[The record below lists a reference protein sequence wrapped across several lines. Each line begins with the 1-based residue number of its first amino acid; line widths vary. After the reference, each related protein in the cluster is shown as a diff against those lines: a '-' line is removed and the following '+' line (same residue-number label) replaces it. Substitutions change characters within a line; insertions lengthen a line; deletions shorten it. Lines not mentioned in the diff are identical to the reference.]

1 MAVPARTCGASLP
14 GPARTALSWP
24 GRGSRPGLSA
34 RRPAARPPRPLSL
47 LLPPLLL
54 LPLLA
59 APGASAYSFP
69 QQHTM
74 QHWARRLEQEIDG
87 VMRIFGGVQQLR
99 EIYKD
104 NRNLFEVQENEP
116 QKLVEKV
123 AGDIES
129 LLDRKVQALKRLA
142 DAAENFQ
149 KAHRWQ
155 DNIKEEDIVYYD
167 AKADAELDDPESED
181 VERGSKAS
189 TLRLDFVEDSNFK
202 NKVNYSYTAVQ
213 IPTDIYKGST
223 VILNELN
230 WTEALENV
238 FIENRRQDPTLLWQ
252 VFGSATGVT
261 RYYPATPWRAPKKI
275 DLYDV
280 RRRPWYIQGASS
292 PKDMVIIV
300 DVSGSVSGLTLKLM
314 KTSVCEMLDTLS
326 DDDYVN
332 VASFN
337 EKAQPV
343 SCFTHLVQANVR
355 NKKVF
360 KEAVQ
365 GMVAKGTTGY
375 KAGFEYAFDQL
386 QNSNITRANCN
397 KMIMMFTDGGE
408 DRVQDVFEKYNWPNR
423 TVRVFTFS
431 VGQHNYDVT
440 PLQWMACTN
449 KGYYFEIPSIGAI
462 RINTQEYL
470 DVLGRPMVLAGKE
483 AKQVQWTNVY
493 EDALGLG
500 LVVTG
505 TLPVFNLTQDG
516 PGEKKNQL
524 ILGVMGID
532 VALNDIK
539 RLTPNYTL
547 GANGYVFAIDLNG
560 YVLLHPNLKPQTTN
574 FREPVT
580 LDFLDAE
587 LEDENKEEIRRS
599 MIDGNKG
606 HKQIRTLV
614 KSLDERYID
623 EVMRNYTWVPIRSTN
638 YSLGLVL
645 PPYSTFYLQANLSD
659 QILQV
664 KYFEFL
670 LPSSFESEG
679 HVFIAP
685 REYCKELNASDNNTE
700 FLKNFI
706 ELMEKVTPD
715 SKQCNN
721 FLLHNLILDTGITQ
735 QLVER
740 VWRDQDLNT
749 YSLLAVF
756 AATDGG
762 ITRVFPNKA
771 AEDWT
776 ETPEP
781 FNASFYR
788 RSLDNHGYVFKPP
801 QQDARLRPL
810 ELENDTVGI
819 LVSTAVE
826 LSLGGRTLRPAVVGV
841 KLDLEAWAEKFKVL
855 ASNRT
860 HQDQPQK
867 CGPNSH
873 CEMDCEVNNE
883 DLLCVLIDDGGF
895 LVLSNQNHQWD
906 QVGRFFSEVDA
917 NLMLALYNNSFYTRK
932 ESYDYQ
938 AACAPLPPGNLGAA
952 PRGIFVPT
960 IADFL
965 NLAWW
970 TSAAAWS
977 LFQQLLY
984 GLIYHSWFQADP
996 AEAEGNPEVRE
1007 SSCVMKQTQYYFGS
1021 VNASYNAIID
1031 CGNCSRL
1038 FHAQRLT
1045 HTNLLFVVAEKPL
1058 CSQCEAGRLLQKET
1072 HCILPALLPGPSR
1085 PARSLRAAAPL
1096 TPHPCPADGPE
1107 QCELVQRPRYRRGP
1121 HICFDYNATVRRGA
1135 AALTC
1140 SSPAPGLVRPCAP
1153 AARPARA
1160 DRLLLVSFHRKIPQ
1174 TAAAEPLSH
1183 RRWASWCPC
1192 SCYSS

>member
-1 MAVPARTCGASLP
+1 MAVPARTCGASRP
-14 GPARTALSWP
+14 GPARTALPWP
-24 GRGSRPGLSA
+24 GRGPRPGPGA
-34 RRPAARPPRPLSL
+34 RRPPSGPPRPLLL

-54 LPLLA
+54 LPLFA

-155 DNIKEEDIVYYD
+155 DNIKEEDILYYD

-332 VASFN
+332 VAS
-337 EKAQPV
+337 
-343 SCFTHLVQANVR
+343 
-355 NKKVF
+355 
-360 KEAVQ
+360 
-365 GMVAKGTTGY
+365 
-375 KAGFEYAFDQL
+375 
-386 QNSNITRANCN
+386 SNITRANCN

-440 PLQWMACTN
+440 PLQWMACAN

-560 YVLLHPNLKPQTTN
+560 YVLLHPNLKPQVSQGGGQEEGKLYRMGTPDFLPCLPQTTN

-614 KSLDERYID
+614 KSLDERYVD

-664 KYFEFL
+664 KLPISKLKDFEFL

-685 REYCKELNASDNNTE
+685 REYCKDLNASDNNTE

-771 AEDWT
+771 ADDWT
-776 ETPEP
+776 ENPEP

-801 QQDARLRPL
+801 HQDALLRPL

-867 CGPNSH
+867 QCGPSSH

-938 AACAPLPPGNLGAA
+938 AACAPQPPGNLGAA
-952 PRGIFVPT
+952 PRGVFVPT

-996 AEAEGNPEVRE
+996 AEAEGNPEARE

-1045 HTNLLFVVAEKPL
+1045 NTNLLFVVAEKPL
-1058 CSQCEAGRLLQKET
+1058 CSQCEGGRLLQKET
-1072 HCILPALLPGPSR
+1072 H
-1085 PARSLRAAAPL
+1085 
-1096 TPHPCPADGPE
+1096 CPADGPE

-1121 HICFDYNATVRRGA
+1121 HICFDYNATEDTSDCGRGA
-1135 AALTC
+1135 SFPPSL
-1140 SSPAPGLVRPCAP
+1140 GVLVSLQ
-1153 AARPARA
+1153 
-1160 DRLLLVSFHRKIPQ
+1160 LLLLLGLPPRPQ
-1174 TAAAEPLSH
+1174 PQVHAHAS
-1183 RRWASWCPC
+1183 RRV
-1192 SCYSS
+1192 